1 MIVQEENNR
10 KLAFS
15 SYGLSTIKSLASV
28 MKVFG
33 VSLLI
38 LMGFLSLFYLYGFM
52 QLFSNKVNGLAL
64 IPVLL
69 VFAYIGY
76 CIFMTLELLK
86 ASNAFRNYTQ
96 TMNAQNLDLAF
107 SALKLYWRY
116 AGILLLTIIV
126 LGFLLLV
133 FFATDSNPYNTRF
146 LQ

>member
-52 QLFSNKVNGLAL
+52 QLFSDRVNGLAL

-76 CIFMTLELLK
+76 SIFMTLELLK

-126 LGFLLLV
+126 LGFLLLA

>member
-52 QLFSNKVNGLAL
+52 QLFSDRVNGLAL

-76 CIFMTLELLK
+76 SIFMTLELLK

-133 FFATDSNPYNTRF
+133 FFATDFNPYNTRL

>member
-38 LMGFLSLFYLYGFM
+38 LLGFLSLFYLYGFT
-52 QLFSNKVNGLAL
+52 QLFSKQVNGLAL

-76 CIFMTLELLK
+76 SIFMTLELLK

-116 AGILLLTIIV
+116 AGILLLSIIV
-126 LGFLLLV
+126 LGILLLV

>member
-38 LMGFLSLFYLYGFM
+38 LMGFLSLFYLYGFT
-52 QLFSNKVNGLAL
+52 QLFSKQVNGLAL

-76 CIFMTLELLK
+76 SIFMTLELLK

-96 TMNAQNLDLAF
+96 TMNDQNLD
-107 SALKLYWRY
+107 
-116 AGILLLTIIV
+116 
-126 LGFLLLV
+126 
-133 FFATDSNPYNTRF
+133 
-146 LQ
+146 